1 MLQVRRHCL
10 YHTHSKIAHC
20 SFYDFSQIY
29 VMDCLS
35 QCLFLDSF
43 IALTPQRILRRL
55 PSNLSGHQIRQM
67 QENDR
72 SLQKAPKLQTQIG
85 ALDIGNFLELC
96 KRGLILLVLLTIK
109 YVGIGWL
116 QNTKLSIW
124 FYYIV

>member
-10 YHTHSKIAHC
+10 YDAHSKIAHC

-55 PSNLSGHQIRQM
+55 PSNLSGHQIPFPM
-67 QENDR
+67 
-72 SLQKAPKLQTQIG
+72 I
-85 ALDIGNFLELC
+85 
-96 KRGLILLVLLTIK
+96 LVLLTMTYKCSDSGDIHK
-109 YVGIGWL
+109 TVL
-116 QNTKLSIW
+116 LSMT
-124 FYYIV
+124 